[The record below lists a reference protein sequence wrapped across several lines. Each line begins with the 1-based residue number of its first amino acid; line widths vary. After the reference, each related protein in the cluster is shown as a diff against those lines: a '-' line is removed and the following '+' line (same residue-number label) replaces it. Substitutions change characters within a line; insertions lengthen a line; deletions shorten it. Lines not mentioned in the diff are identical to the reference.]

1 MADIAAFVTG
11 TPIMHNNGPT
21 FTFTASGAITAG
33 QVVAID
39 ATGVSDTVRAAV
51 AETGESPIGVALI
64 TVADGEKVNVAL
76 PGAIVYM
83 TNADDTTA
91 IDAGSFVETNDNAVG
106 GTVSVASEAA
116 SGAATAVIHPLV
128 IGKAI
133 DDIAGGGYGRVIIS
147 YSPLTQANSS

>member
-1 MADIAAFVTG
+1 MTDIAAFATG

-21 FTFTASGAITAG
+21 FTFTASGTITAG

-51 AETGESPIGVALI
+51 AESGESPIGVAL
-64 TVADGEKVNVAL
+64 TGAADGEKVTVAL
-76 PGAIVYM
+76 PGAICYM
-83 TNADDTTA
+83 VNADNTTA

-106 GTVSVASEAA
+106 GTVSAVNEAA
-116 SGAATAVIHPLV
+116 SRTATAVLHPLV

-133 DDIAGGGYGRVIIS
+133 DDIAGGGYGRVIVC

>member
-21 FTFTASGAITAG
+21 FTFTASGTITAG

-51 AETGESPIGVALI
+51 AEAGESPIGVALI
-64 TVADGEKVNVAL
+64 SVADGEKVNVAL

-106 GTVSVASEAA
+106 GTVTAVAEAA
-116 SGAATAVIHPLV
+116 TGGATATSHYLV

-133 DDIAGGGYGRVIIS
+133 DDIAGGGYGRVIVA
-147 YSPLTQANSS
+147 YSPSTQANSS

>member
-1 MADIAAFVTG
+1 MGDISAFVTG

-21 FTFTASGAITAG
+21 FSFTASGAITAG
-33 QVVAID
+33 QVVSID
-39 ATGVSDTVRAAV
+39 ATGVSGTVRAAV
-51 AETGESPIGVALI
+51 AEAGESPIGVALI
-64 TVADGEKVNVAL
+64 TAADGELVTVAL

-106 GTVSVASEAA
+106 GTVTAA
-116 SGAATAVIHPLV
+116 AESATGGATATAHFQV

-133 DDIAGGGYGRVIIS
+133 DDIAGGGYGRVIVC